1 MQRRTKT
8 GGSFLTNK
16 KLAETAVLASLAI
29 VLGYI
34 ETLIPI
40 PIPIPGIKLGISNLA
55 IMLVLFRIGKKSAF
69 GVMLIK
75 VTVSSV
81 LFSGF
86 TAFAYSLCGG
96 LLSLAVMCL
105 LKNVLSVK
113 FVSAAGG
120 IAHNLGQL
128 FAACAVLKD
137 WSVMVFIP
145 YLLISGL
152 ITGVLIGVVCE
163 LFLRHVIKS

>member
-1 MQRRTKT
+1 M
-8 GGSFLTNK
+8 TNK

-29 VLGYI
+29 VFGYI

-105 LKNVLSVK
+105 LK

-163 LFLRHVIKS
+163 LFLRRVIKS